1 MNGPDDETVAR
12 VIAEHITGETIAG
25 ASDIPT
31 PHWVPPEQ
39 RVDDDGLDE
48 HSVADRDG
56 ADFAEVDV
64 SDTAPLW
71 SGDV

>member
-56 ADFAEVDV
+56 ADFAEVDA
-64 SDTAPLW
+64 SDTTPLW
-71 SGDV
+71 SGDL